1 MLKNKITTSFFV
13 SNCDILIEQDFRDVY
28 DYHNLNKNDITIV
41 TAIKTQKIPYGVIE
55 TGEFGLMTS
64 ITEKPEMSYMI
75 NTGVY
80 MLQPDMIKEIPE
92 GSFFHIT
99 DLIDKVRK
107 GGGKVGCFPVTEKSW
122 TDIGE
127 WDEYLKL
134 IR

>member
-1 MLKNKITTSFFV
+1 LKNKITTSFFV